1 MVEFKEY
8 VIYIFKENKIK
19 SLIVFVLTLVVTT
32 LSLLEPQ
39 LLVILVDKAISHDNF
54 NLLFIVSISYVIL
67 IVISALCKYSIT
79 VLRTKIKKQ
88 TTYKMRT
95 KLLLHIQELPG
106 KYFTEQKT
114 GDILKVID
122 SDVSA
127 LEETGIDFVI
137 DIIKNLLSAIS
148 AFVIL
153 ACINT
158 KLLLIMILMETF
170 MLFLHEK
177 YIKLVSKK
185 LERVRDISGK
195 SMNLLEEFVVHMMDI
210 IITHANILFLK
221 KYLNNEQLYINE
233 STKLEKMIEKNQLT
247 ANTLNEIMFIVIY
260 LISGLSII
268 QNTMTIGTM
277 MAFIQYTSMLIS
289 PILQLTN
296 SNTRIH
302 IAIVSLRRI
311 RTVLRIPKTVDV
323 ETKENIEG
331 KIQFENVNFSYQP
344 EVNVLND
351 FNMKIEKGKKIAI
364 VGCSGCGKSTLL
376 KLLYRLWSPNQGK
389 ILIDDIPIEKYSLK
403 ALRDS
408 IAIVTQDVMIFNDTV
423 LNNINL
429 TGDRNISEIKKMCK
443 KIDLEDNAILMDE
456 NPEGTVGEYGVKLSG
471 GQKQRIA
478 ILRAI
483 LQNASIY
490 VFDEATSALDN
501 LTQEKI
507 MEEIDTYLCGKTT
520 IIIAHRLS
528 TVRNADYI
536 YVIENGSVVEEG
548 THDKLMLKNGAYK
561 KMYMS
566 EI

>member
-247 ANTLNEIMFIVIY
+247 ANTLNVYSNLFN
-260 LISGLSII
+260 
-268 QNTMTIGTM
+268 QWTFN
-277 MAFIQYTSMLIS
+277 YTEYYD
-289 PILQLTN
+289 N
-296 SNTRIH
+296 RN
-302 IAIVSLRRI
+302 
-311 RTVLRIPKTVDV
+311 
-323 ETKENIEG
+323 
-331 KIQFENVNFSYQP
+331 
-344 EVNVLND
+344 ND
-351 FNMKIEKGKKIAI
+351 GF
-364 VGCSGCGKSTLL
+364 
-376 KLLYRLWSPNQGK
+376 Y
-389 ILIDDIPIEKYSLK
+389 
-403 ALRDS
+403 
-408 IAIVTQDVMIFNDTV
+408 
-423 LNNINL
+423 
-429 TGDRNISEIKKMCK
+429 
-443 KIDLEDNAILMDE
+443 
-456 NPEGTVGEYGVKLSG
+456 
-471 GQKQRIA
+471 
-478 ILRAI
+478 
-483 LQNASIY
+483 SIY
-490 VFDEATSALDN
+490 IDVN
-501 LTQEKI
+501 LSNITINQFQYKN
-507 MEEIDTYLCGKTT
+507 TYSNR
-520 IIIAHRLS
+520 IS
-528 TVRNADYI
+528 Q
-536 YVIENGSVVEEG
+536 
-548 THDKLMLKNGAYK
+548 KNKNCFAY
-561 KMYMS
+561 S
-566 EI
+566 QNS

>member
-1 MVEFKEY
+1 
-8 VIYIFKENKIK
+8 
-19 SLIVFVLTLVVTT
+19 
-32 LSLLEPQ
+32 
-39 LLVILVDKAISHDNF
+39 
-54 NLLFIVSISYVIL
+54 
-67 IVISALCKYSIT
+67 
-79 VLRTKIKKQ
+79 
-88 TTYKMRT
+88 
-95 KLLLHIQELPG
+95 
-106 KYFTEQKT
+106 
-114 GDILKVID
+114 
-122 SDVSA
+122 
-127 LEETGIDFVI
+127 
-137 DIIKNLLSAIS
+137 
-148 AFVIL
+148 
-153 ACINT
+153 
-158 KLLLIMILMETF
+158 

-323 ETKENIEG
+323 GTKENIEG

>member
-1 MVEFKEY
+1 M
-8 VIYIFKENKIK
+8 
-19 SLIVFVLTLVVTT
+19 
-32 LSLLEPQ
+32 
-39 LLVILVDKAISHDNF
+39 
-54 NLLFIVSISYVIL
+54 
-67 IVISALCKYSIT
+67 
-79 VLRTKIKKQ
+79 
-88 TTYKMRT
+88 
-95 KLLLHIQELPG
+95 
-106 KYFTEQKT
+106 
-114 GDILKVID
+114 
-122 SDVSA
+122 
-127 LEETGIDFVI
+127 
-137 DIIKNLLSAIS
+137 
-148 AFVIL
+148 
-153 ACINT
+153 
-158 KLLLIMILMETF
+158 
-170 MLFLHEK
+170 
-177 YIKLVSKK
+177 
-185 LERVRDISGK
+185 
-195 SMNLLEEFVVHMMDI
+195 
-210 IITHANILFLK
+210 
-221 KYLNNEQLYINE
+221 
-233 STKLEKMIEKNQLT
+233 
-247 ANTLNEIMFIVIY
+247 
-260 LISGLSII
+260 
-268 QNTMTIGTM
+268 
-277 MAFIQYTSMLIS
+277 
-289 PILQLTN
+289 
-296 SNTRIH
+296 
-302 IAIVSLRRI
+302 
-311 RTVLRIPKTVDV
+311 
-323 ETKENIEG
+323 
-331 KIQFENVNFSYQP
+331 NFSYQP

>member
-1 MVEFKEY
+1 MREKGQTEVAKTLETPVFSRGIE
-8 VIYIFKENKIK
+8 ILTEK
-19 SLIVFVLTLVVTT
+19 S
-32 LSLLEPQ
+32 
-39 LLVILVDKAISHDNF
+39 K
-54 NLLFIVSISYVIL
+54 
-67 IVISALCKYSIT
+67 
-79 VLRTKIKKQ
+79 
-88 TTYKMRT
+88 
-95 KLLLHIQELPG
+95 
-106 KYFTEQKT
+106 
-114 GDILKVID
+114 
-122 SDVSA
+122 
-127 LEETGIDFVI
+127 
-137 DIIKNLLSAIS
+137 
-148 AFVIL
+148 
-153 ACINT
+153 
-158 KLLLIMILMETF
+158 
-170 MLFLHEK
+170 
-177 YIKLVSKK
+177 
-185 LERVRDISGK
+185 
-195 SMNLLEEFVVHMMDI
+195 
-210 IITHANILFLK
+210 
-221 KYLNNEQLYINE
+221 
-233 STKLEKMIEKNQLT
+233 LT

-323 ETKENIEG
+323 GTKENIEG

>member
-1 MVEFKEY
+1 MGDKMY
-8 VIYIFKENKIK
+8 WIWLMIF
-19 SLIVFVLTLVVTT
+19 
-32 LSLLEPQ
+32 
-39 LLVILVDKAISHDNF
+39 
-54 NLLFIVSISYVIL
+54 
-67 IVISALCKYSIT
+67 LCICT
-79 VLRTKIKKQ
+79 FTDIKKRNVCGWLCILNIVAAI
-88 TTYKMRT
+88 M
-95 KLLLHIQELPG
+95 LHTI
-106 KYFTEQKT
+106 F
-114 GDILKVID
+114 
-122 SDVSA
+122 
-127 LEETGIDFVI
+127 
-137 DIIKNLLSAIS
+137 
-148 AFVIL
+148 
-153 ACINT
+153 
-158 KLLLIMILMETF
+158 
-170 MLFLHEK
+170 
-177 YIKLVSKK
+177 
-185 LERVRDISGK
+185 RDISGK

-323 ETKENIEG
+323 GTKENIEG

>member
-8 VIYIFKENKIK
+8 VFYIFKENKIK
-19 SLIVFVLTLVVTT
+19 SLIVFILTLAVTI

-39 LLVILVDKAISHDNF
+39 LLVVLVDKAISVG
-54 NLLFIVSISYVIL
+54 NLNVLFTVSVLYIIL
-67 IVISALCKYSIT
+67 IIISALCKYFIT

-95 KLLLHIQELPG
+95 KLLLHIQDLPG

-122 SDVSA
+122 SDISA

-153 ACINT
+153 AYINI
-158 KLLLIMILMETF
+158 KLLFVMILMEAV
-170 MLFLHEK
+170 MLILHKK
-177 YIKLVSKK
+177 YIKIVSKK
-185 LERVRDISGK
+185 MERVRDISGK

-210 IITHANILFLK
+210 IITHVNILFLK
-221 KYLNNEQLYINE
+221 RYLHNEQNYIEE
-233 STKLEKMIEKNQLT
+233 STKLEKMIEKNQLI
-247 ANTLNEIMFIVIY
+247 ANSINEIMFIVIY
-260 LISGLSII
+260 LISGFSII
-268 QNTMTIGTM
+268 QGTMTIGTM
-277 MAFIQYTSMLIS
+277 MAFVQYTAMLIS

-302 IAIVSLRRI
+302 IAIVSLKRI
-311 RTVLRIPKTVDV
+311 KTVLLIPKTVDIGM
-323 ETKENIEG
+323 KEHIEG
-331 KIQFENVNFSYQP
+331 KIQFENVNFSYQSD
-344 EVNVLND
+344 VNVLNN
-351 FNMKIEKGKKIAI
+351 FNMKIEKGKKIAL

-376 KLLYRLWSPNQGK
+376 KLLYRLWNPNQGK
-389 ILIDDIPIEKYSLK
+389 IFIDDVPIEKYSLK

-429 TGDRNISEIKKMCK
+429 TGDNNSSEIKEMCK
-443 KIDLEDNAILMDE
+443 KFDLEDNIILMDKK
-456 NPEGTVGEYGVKLSG
+456 NEGTVGEYGAKLSG

-501 LTQEKI
+501 ITQEKI
-507 MEEIDTYLCGKTT
+507 MEEINTYLCGKTT

-528 TVRNADYI
+528 TVKNADYI
-536 YVIENGSVVEEG
+536 YVIENGSIVEEG
-548 THDKLMLKNGAYK
+548 THDILMLKNGAYK
-561 KMYMS
+561 KMYMN

>member
-1 MVEFKEY
+1 MC
-8 VIYIFKENKIK
+8 I
-19 SLIVFVLTLVVTT
+19 
-32 LSLLEPQ
+32 
-39 LLVILVDKAISHDNF
+39 
-54 NLLFIVSISYVIL
+54 
-67 IVISALCKYSIT
+67 
-79 VLRTKIKKQ
+79 R
-88 TTYKMRT
+88 
-95 KLLLHIQELPG
+95 
-106 KYFTEQKT
+106 
-114 GDILKVID
+114 D
-122 SDVSA
+122 S
-127 LEETGIDFVI
+127 
-137 DIIKNLLSAIS
+137 
-148 AFVIL
+148 
-153 ACINT
+153 
-158 KLLLIMILMETF
+158 
-170 MLFLHEK
+170 
-177 YIKLVSKK
+177 
-185 LERVRDISGK
+185 
-195 SMNLLEEFVVHMMDI
+195 
-210 IITHANILFLK
+210 
-221 KYLNNEQLYINE
+221 
-233 STKLEKMIEKNQLT
+233 
-247 ANTLNEIMFIVIY
+247 
-260 LISGLSII
+260 
-268 QNTMTIGTM
+268 
-277 MAFIQYTSMLIS
+277 
-289 PILQLTN
+289 
-296 SNTRIH
+296 
-302 IAIVSLRRI
+302 
-311 RTVLRIPKTVDV
+311 
-323 ETKENIEG
+323 
-331 KIQFENVNFSYQP
+331 
-344 EVNVLND
+344 
-351 FNMKIEKGKKIAI
+351 
-364 VGCSGCGKSTLL
+364 
-376 KLLYRLWSPNQGK
+376 
-389 ILIDDIPIEKYSLK
+389 DIPIEKYSLK

>member
-1 MVEFKEY
+1 M
-8 VIYIFKENKIK
+8 
-19 SLIVFVLTLVVTT
+19 
-32 LSLLEPQ
+32 
-39 LLVILVDKAISHDNF
+39 
-54 NLLFIVSISYVIL
+54 
-67 IVISALCKYSIT
+67 
-79 VLRTKIKKQ
+79 
-88 TTYKMRT
+88 
-95 KLLLHIQELPG
+95 
-106 KYFTEQKT
+106 
-114 GDILKVID
+114 
-122 SDVSA
+122 
-127 LEETGIDFVI
+127 
-137 DIIKNLLSAIS
+137 
-148 AFVIL
+148 
-153 ACINT
+153 
-158 KLLLIMILMETF
+158 
-170 MLFLHEK
+170 FLHEK

-323 ETKENIEG
+323 GTKENIEG

>member
-1 MVEFKEY
+1 M
-8 VIYIFKENKIK
+8 
-19 SLIVFVLTLVVTT
+19 
-32 LSLLEPQ
+32 
-39 LLVILVDKAISHDNF
+39 
-54 NLLFIVSISYVIL
+54 
-67 IVISALCKYSIT
+67 AL
-79 VLRTKIKKQ
+79 
-88 TTYKMRT
+88 
-95 KLLLHIQELPG
+95 
-106 KYFTEQKT
+106 
-114 GDILKVID
+114 
-122 SDVSA
+122 
-127 LEETGIDFVI
+127 IDFVI

-323 ETKENIEG
+323 GTKENIEG

>member
-8 VIYIFKENKIK
+8 VFYIFKENKIK
-19 SLIVFVLTLVVTT
+19 SLIVFILTLAVTI

-39 LLVILVDKAISHDNF
+39 LLVVLVDKAISVG
-54 NLLFIVSISYVIL
+54 NLNVLFTVSVLYIIL
-67 IVISALCKYSIT
+67 IIISALCKYFIT

-95 KLLLHIQELPG
+95 KLLLHIQDLPG

-122 SDVSA
+122 SDISA

-153 ACINT
+153 AYINI
-158 KLLLIMILMETF
+158 KLLFVMILMETV
-170 MLFLHEK
+170 MLILHKK
-177 YIKLVSKK
+177 YIKIVSKK
-185 LERVRDISGK
+185 MERVRDISGK

-210 IITHANILFLK
+210 IITHVNILFLK
-221 KYLNNEQLYINE
+221 RYLHNEQNYIEE
-233 STKLEKMIEKNQLT
+233 STKLEKMIEKNQLI
-247 ANTLNEIMFIVIY
+247 ANSINEIMFIVIY
-260 LISGLSII
+260 LISGFSII
-268 QNTMTIGTM
+268 QGTMTIGTM
-277 MAFIQYTSMLIS
+277 MAFVQYTAMLIS

-302 IAIVSLRRI
+302 IAIVSLKRI
-311 RTVLRIPKTVDV
+311 KTVLLIPKTVDIG
-323 ETKENIEG
+323 TKEHIEG
-331 KIQFENVNFSYQP
+331 KIQFENVNFSYQSD
-344 EVNVLND
+344 VNVLNN
-351 FNMKIEKGKKIAI
+351 FNMKIEKGKKIAL

-376 KLLYRLWSPNQGK
+376 KLLYRLWNPNQGK
-389 ILIDDIPIEKYSLK
+389 IFIDDVPIEKYSLK

-429 TGDRNISEIKKMCK
+429 TGDNNSSEIKEMCK
-443 KIDLEDNAILMDE
+443 KFDLEDNIILMDKK
-456 NPEGTVGEYGVKLSG
+456 NEGTVGEYGAKLSG

-501 LTQEKI
+501 ITQEKI
-507 MEEIDTYLCGKTT
+507 MEEINTYLCGKTT

-528 TVRNADYI
+528 TVKNADYI
-536 YVIENGSVVEEG
+536 YVIENGSIVEEG
-548 THDKLMLKNGAYK
+548 THDILMLKNGAYK
-561 KMYMS
+561 KMYMN